1 MQILVKI
8 LADVLVSE
16 LAKANTKLVTIS
28 GIIRL
33 FSTRRNSSPGNPIY
47 FIDLWSQLELVTL
60 MKHPKD
66 IDITIAI
73 IVGKAEIFCSKTFNT
88 LLVFELLI
96 FPLFFNRSLY
106 SLELFNTFLKLI

>member
-16 LAKANTKLVTIS
+16 LAKANTKLVTI
-28 GIIRL
+28 
-33 FSTRRNSSPGNPIY
+33 NPIY

-106 SLELFNTFLKLI
+106 SL